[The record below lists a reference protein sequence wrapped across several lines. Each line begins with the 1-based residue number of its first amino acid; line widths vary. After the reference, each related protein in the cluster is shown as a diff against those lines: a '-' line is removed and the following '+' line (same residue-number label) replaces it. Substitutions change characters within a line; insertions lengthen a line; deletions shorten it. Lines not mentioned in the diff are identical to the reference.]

1 MKAMVLDTG
10 VCCIL
15 PKLTCENDLDPT
27 QFVWRPLKPTPDRS
41 LYVASLQTR
50 GETAYVKALNPGG
63 HRGVQEKGERL
74 SQAA

>member
-1 MKAMVLDTG
+1 VDTG

-15 PKLTCENDLDPT
+15 PKLTCENDLDPA
-27 QFVWRPLKPTPDRS
+27 QFVWRPLKPTLTRS

-50 GETAYVKALNPGG
+50 AKLPYVKALI
-63 HRGVQEKGERL
+63 REVIAVFKEKGERL